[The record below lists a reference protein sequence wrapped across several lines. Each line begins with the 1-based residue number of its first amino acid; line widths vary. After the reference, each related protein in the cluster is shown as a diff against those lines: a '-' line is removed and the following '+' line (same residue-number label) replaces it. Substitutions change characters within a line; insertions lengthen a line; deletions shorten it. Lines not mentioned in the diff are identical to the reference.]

1 MHARGDGMMS
11 KEEIFKEAEQSILN
25 HDKDKAEKVA
35 RQGLEEG
42 LDPVEFISKG
52 FREGITQIGELFSR
66 GEIFLPQ
73 LIEAADAMKIA
84 NKILTESMP
93 ESAQEKRG
101 KFVIGTV
108 QGDIHD
114 IGKFLVI
121 SLLRVNGFEVFDLGH
136 DVEIQKFIDKALEL
150 EADIIG
156 TSALLTTTMV
166 GQKTLEEKLLKE
178 GLKDR
183 FKTMI
188 GGAPVTQRWAERIGA
203 DAFGEDANDAVEKA
217 LRLVS
222 SK

>member
-1 MHARGDGMMS
+1 MNKDML
-11 KEEIFKEAEQSILN
+11 FKEAEQAILN
-25 HDKDKAEKVA
+25 HDRDKAEEVA
-35 RQGLEEG
+35 KRGLAEG
-42 LDPVEFISKG
+42 LDPVEFIIKG
-52 FREGITQIGELFSR
+52 FRKGIIQIGDLFSR
-66 GEIFLPQ
+66 GEIFMPQ
-73 LIEAADAMKIA
+73 LIEAANAMKTA

-101 KFVIGTV
+101 KVVIGTV

-121 SLLRVNGFEVFDLGH
+121 SLLQVNGFEIYDLGH
-136 DVEIQKFIDKALEL
+136 DVELQKFIDKALEV

-156 TSALLTTTMV
+156 TSALLTTTMI
-166 GQKTLEEKLLKE
+166 GQKTLEEKLRKE

-183 FKTMI
+183 FKTMV
-188 GGAPVTQRWAERIGA
+188 GGAPVTQRWADRIGA

-217 LRLVS
+217 LRLVG

>member
-1 MHARGDGMMS
+1 MKS
-11 KEEIFKEAEQSILN
+11 KEDLFKEAEQSILN
-25 HDKDKAEKVA
+25 HDKDKAEEVA
-35 RQGLEEG
+35 RRGLEEG
-42 LDPVEFISKG
+42 LDPVEFITKG
-52 FREGITQIGELFSR
+52 FREGITQIGDLFSR

-73 LIEAADAMKIA
+73 LIEAAEAMKTA

-93 ESAQEKRG
+93 QSDQTTKG
-101 KFVIGTV
+101 KIVIGTV

-121 SLLRVNGFEVFDLGH
+121 SLLRVNGFEVYDLGH
-136 DVEIQKFIDKALEL
+136 DVEIQKFIDKAIEVD
-150 EADIIG
+150 ADIIG
-156 TSALLTTTMV
+156 TSALLTTTMI

-183 FKTMI
+183 FKTMV

-203 DAFGEDANDAVEKA
+203 DEFGEDANDAVEKA
-217 LRLVS
+217 FRLVG

>member
-1 MHARGDGMMS
+1 MS
-11 KEEIFKEAEQSILN
+11 KEELFREAKLAILN
-25 HDKDKAEKVA
+25 HDRDKAEDVA
-35 RQGLEEG
+35 RRGLKEG
-42 LDPVEFISKG
+42 LDPLEFITKD
-52 FREGITQIGELFSR
+52 FRDGISQIGDLFGR
-66 GEIFLPQ
+66 GEIFMPQ
-73 LIEAADAMKIA
+73 LIAAAEAMRVA

-101 KFVIGTV
+101 KVVIGTV

-121 SLLRVNGFEVFDLGH
+121 SLLQVNGFEIYDLGH
-136 DVEIQKFIDKALEL
+136 DVEIQNFIDKALEV

-156 TSALLTTTMV
+156 TSALLTTTMI
-166 GQKTLEEKLLKE
+166 GQKTLEEKLRKE

-183 FKTMI
+183 FKTMV
-188 GGAPVTQRWAERIGA
+188 GGAPITQRWADRIGA

-217 LRLVS
+217 LRLVG

>member
-1 MHARGDGMMS
+1 MS
-11 KEEIFKEAEQSILN
+11 KEELFREAKLAILN
-25 HDKDKAEKVA
+25 HDRDKAEDVA
-35 RQGLEEG
+35 RRGLKEG
-42 LDPVEFISKG
+42 LDPLEFITKG
-52 FREGITQIGELFSR
+52 FRDGISQIGDLFGR
-66 GEIFLPQ
+66 GEIFMPQ
-73 LIEAADAMKIA
+73 LIAAAEAMRVA

-101 KFVIGTV
+101 KVVIGTV

-121 SLLRVNGFEVFDLGH
+121 SLLQVNGFEIYDLGH
-136 DVEIQKFIDKALEL
+136 DVEIQNFIDKALEV

-156 TSALLTTTMV
+156 TSALLTTTMI

-183 FKTMI
+183 FKTMV
-188 GGAPVTQRWAERIGA
+188 GGAPITQRWADRIGA

-217 LRLVS
+217 LRLVG

>member
-1 MHARGDGMMS
+1 MS
-11 KEEIFKEAEQSILN
+11 KEELFQEAELAILN
-25 HDKDKAEKVA
+25 HDRDRAEDVA
-35 RQGLEEG
+35 RRGLKEG
-42 LDPVEFISKG
+42 LDPVEFITQG
-52 FREGITQIGELFSR
+52 FRNGITRIGDLFGR
-66 GEIFLPQ
+66 GEIFMPQ
-73 LIEAADAMKIA
+73 LIAAAEAMGIA
-84 NKILTESMP
+84 NKILTESLP

-101 KFVIGTV
+101 KVVIGTV

-121 SLLRVNGFEVFDLGH
+121 SLLQVNGFEIYDLGH
-136 DVEIQKFIDKALEL
+136 DVEIQKFIDKALEV

-156 TSALLTTTMV
+156 TSALLTTTMT

-183 FKTMI
+183 FKTMV
-188 GGAPVTQRWAERIGA
+188 GGAPITQRWADRIGA

-217 LRLVS
+217 LRLVG